1 MNVKRRQIWSLIVLA
16 VLLFTTA
23 LPGGAFAK
31 GAPHY
36 SDDEVAYGEEGM
48 VATAHPAATE
58 IGAEVLRKGG
68 TAMDAA
74 IAIQLAL
81 NVAEPMM
88 SGIGGGG
95 FMMVYEAEEDDV
107 SIIDSRE
114 RAPAGAEPDMFLDEN
129 GEVIPFSERHITGD
143 AVGVPG
149 TLKGLMTAYD
159 EWGTRPFNQLINP
172 AIKLAHKGVEVN
184 SVLAEAIDDN
194 QYELSRS
201 AAKDVFLPGGEP
213 LQEGDKLVQK
223 DLADTFKLIRKDGL
237 DAFYGGEIGQALADT
252 VQDFGGTMTSDD
264 LENYQL
270 TIDEP
275 VTGTYRGYEIA
286 SMPPPSSGGL
296 TVLQM
301 LKMLEGFDLSEY
313 DVKSPEKYH
322 LMAEAMHLA
331 YADRNAYI
339 GDTQFVDVPMEGMLN
354 EEYLAE
360 RASLIEMG
368 QANENVEPG
377 DPWDYQ
383 DGELDTAVSS
393 DDDRE
398 IGETTHFSVA
408 DKWGNH
414 VSYTTTI
421 EQVFGS
427 GIMVPEYGFMLNN
440 ELTDFNAVPGGP
452 NQVEPDK
459 RPMSSMTPTMVF
471 KDGEPYL
478 SLGSP
483 GGPTIITSVFQ
494 TLVNVIDYDMPLKDA
509 IEEPRI
515 YSASYPQI
523 RWEDGIPDDVRA
535 TMEDWG
541 HQWQSSPGEIGNVQA
556 VRVLEDGSYE
566 GAADS
571 SRAGTAIGLDKTAGK
586 NK

>member
-1 MNVKRRQIWSLIVLA
+1 M
-16 VLLFTTA
+16 
-23 LPGGAFAK
+23 PGGAFAK